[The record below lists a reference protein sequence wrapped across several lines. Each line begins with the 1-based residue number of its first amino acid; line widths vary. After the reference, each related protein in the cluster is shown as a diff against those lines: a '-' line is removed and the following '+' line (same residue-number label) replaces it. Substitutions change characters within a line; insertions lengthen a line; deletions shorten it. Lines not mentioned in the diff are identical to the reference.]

1 MAKSVANTNSDVQ
14 MSNAFTPCK
23 PRVQTQ
29 LELPKSTARN
39 RSSTSK
45 NSSMSKPSGTIRKSK
60 IESKEVS
67 DSDIEELDVD
77 TPRKS
82 RAQTGCA
89 SWRSTA
95 RNRSSTFRNSSPLQ
109 HRSTIRKPAVQSVVD
124 SDIDELDEPSFQKS
138 IAHIGYA
145 SRKSAARN
153 NSSTSRNS
161 FPLQPSGLIRKAT
174 VESAGDTDTESN
186 IEGLYTRAPRKSPV
200 PTASG
205 SPTST
210 ARNSS
215 STFGNSSMLQPSGTI
230 RKPTLESVQDT
241 NMDSDVDELN
251 AYAPRES
258 PTQFASASR
267 NSTVGKRSS
276 MSRNSSKLQSSGMIN
291 NNPTIESEEDIDS
304 DIEEELYAQRSQL
317 HSPSVTLDRRREET
331 PATPRA
337 PLFDDEI
344 RPGQEWWRQDMDAFH
359 LAETKQQKKILD
371 RLHAKFNLH
380 VGRAPFDQNEPKL
393 WDDSLKVVERWAP
406 AGTTR
411 IQAIEIAN
419 DFFKHER
426 VWPSRRTAIDKLKKK
441 LCRTDAVGRK
451 AYKRSEMENIRRT
464 SPLEETEET
473 KKTEGDREWWRFGT
487 TQQRIT
493 LEKEEA
499 RKRKRLRENFIQHV
513 GRMPFSEHEP
523 RLWEEGLQ
531 IVKKWSHLSISP
543 AQQMLIAKDYFDFT
557 AEWPIFTSDL
567 KNFKEHLFHKDR
579 RKTLEKKRREDI
591 VARKRIK
598 EAVAMNQQQQ
608 RSRTEH
614 LHAVK
619 SGRVERR

>member
-14 MSNAFTPCK
+14 MSNAQTPCK
-23 PRVQTQ
+23 SHVQTQ

-45 NSSMSKPSGTIRKSK
+45 NSSMLKPSGTIRKSK
-60 IESKEVS
+60 IEAEEIS
-67 DSDIEELDVD
+67 DRDIEEPDTH

-89 SWRSTA
+89 SWRSTV

-109 HRSTIRKPAVQSVVD
+109 HRGTSRKPAVESAVD
-124 SDIDELDEPSFQKS
+124 SDSDVEELDEDSFRKA

-153 NSSTSRNS
+153 KSST
-161 FPLQPSGLIRKAT
+161 
-174 VESAGDTDTESN
+174 
-186 IEGLYTRAPRKSPV
+186 
-200 PTASG
+200 
-205 SPTST
+205 
-210 ARNSS
+210 
-215 STFGNSSMLQPSGTI
+215 
-230 RKPTLESVQDT
+230 
-241 NMDSDVDELN
+241 
-251 AYAPRES
+251 
-258 PTQFASASR
+258 
-267 NSTVGKRSS
+267 
-276 MSRNSSKLQSSGMIN
+276 SRNSSKLQSSGIIN
-291 NNPTIESEEDIDS
+291 NKLTIESEEDIDS
-304 DIEEELYAQRSQL
+304 DVEDELRAERSQP
-317 HSPSVTLDRRREET
+317 HSPSVTLHRRHEET
-331 PATPRA
+331 PATPRV
-337 PLFDDEI
+337 PLFDDETL
-344 RPGQEWWRQDMDAFH
+344 PGQEWWRQDMDAFH
-359 LAETKQQKKILD
+359 LAQTKQQKKNLD
-371 RLHAKFNLH
+371 RLHEKFNFC

-411 IQAIEIAN
+411 IKAIEIAN

-441 LCRTDAVGRK
+441 LCRMDVVGRK
-451 AYKRSEMENIRRT
+451 AYERSEMENIQQT

-473 KKTEGDREWWRFGT
+473 EGDREWWRFET

-499 RKRKRLRENFIQHV
+499 RKLKKLRENFIQHV

-531 IVKKWSHLSISP
+531 IVKKWSHLSITP

-567 KNFKEHLFHKDR
+567 KKLKEHLLDKDH
-579 RKTLEKKRREDI
+579 RKTLENKRRDDM
-591 VARKRIK
+591 VARKTIK
-598 EAVAMNQQQQ
+598 EAVAKNQQQQ
-608 RSRTEH
+608 RSRKEH
-614 LHAVK
+614 LHAVR